1 MHKKALSLFT
11 LIALSISFLLISGCQ
26 SISNTSQPPKSTA
39 EQETAQQTS
48 YPLTYTDDS
57 RVESTLTTEPQRI
70 VCLAPA
76 STEILYALGLESKLV
91 AVTIYDNYP
100 VGIQDKVEFVFEDS
114 LNPNMEQILQL
125 NPDLVVMGMH
135 DEKLV
140 SAIRSLKLPVVQL
153 NPQSIAVTYQAIE
166 KLGYLTN
173 TQEQAQEL
181 VQVMKE
187 KELTIADK
195 ISSLKDSERVNVWIE
210 VDPGLFTAGEGT
222 FLNELIVKA
231 GGINI
236 AHDVK
241 DWAQYSEEQIIAKN
255 PQVILETYSYYM
267 ENVKDTILARPAW
280 QSLDAIKNA
289 RVYTLDSDMVTRPG
303 PRIIDGL
310 ASIAQTLYPELF

>member
-1 MHKKALSLFT
+1 MHKKALSLLAF
-11 LIALSISFLLISGCQ
+11 IALSISFLIISGCQ
-26 SISNTSQPPKSTA
+26 SDAKTSRTPQSTA
-39 EQETAQQTS
+39 GQEMAQQTS
-48 YPLTYTDDS
+48 YPLKYTDDS
-57 RVESTLTTEPQRI
+57 AAESTLITEPQRI
-70 VCLAPA
+70 VSLAPA
-76 STEILYALGLESKLV
+76 STEILCALGLESKLA
-91 AVTIYDNYP
+91 AVTAYDTYP
-100 VGIQDKVEFVFEDS
+100 VGIQDKVEFVFVDS

-140 SAIRSLKLPVVQL
+140 SAIRNMNLPVVQL
-153 NPQSIAVTYQAIE
+153 NPQSIAATYQAIE

-173 TQEQAQEL
+173 TQEQAIKIIQE
-181 VQVMKE
+181 MKE
-187 KELTIADK
+187 KERNIADK

-236 AHDVK
+236 ANDVK

-267 ENVKDTILARPAW
+267 DNVKDTILARPAW
-280 QSLDAIKNA
+280 QSIDAIKNA
-289 RVYTLDSDMVTRPG
+289 KVFTLDSDMVTRPG